1 MQQRIPHP
9 LHDPRAEA
17 VLARL
22 HAQGDKEFK
31 HLIAH
36 GVGSMIRQWVT
47 RRKPDINWDF
57 LRDKLV
63 PLHPDKCRLA
73 YVLCRS
79 LNARRVVEFGTS
91 FGVSTIYLAAAVRDN
106 APAGPRGIV
115 IGTEIE
121 PTKAAAARAN
131 LAEAGLA
138 DYVDIREGDAIET
151 LRDLGG
157 PGDFLLMDSWTR
169 FARPII
175 EIVAPQL
182 RPGAIVMA
190 DNVAH
195 ASRGYRDYTDYIRN
209 PSNGFRSMLWPGKG
223 GVEISVRVPST
234 SFAESCSFE
243 SC

>member
-1 MQQRIPHP
+1 MRDPIPNP

-17 VLARL
+17 VLSRL
-22 HAQGDKEFK
+22 HAQGEREFK
-31 HLIAH
+31 YLIVY
-36 GVGSMIRQWVT
+36 GLIYGFQQWVS
-47 RRKPDINWDF
+47 RRKADIPWKF

-106 APAGPRGIV
+106 AQAGTPDVV

-121 PTKAAAARAN
+121 PTKVAAAQAN
-131 LAEAGLA
+131 LAEAGLT
-138 DYVDIREGDAIET
+138 DYVEIREGDALET
-151 LRDLGG
+151 LKNIGD
-157 PGDFLLMDSWTR
+157 PADFLLMDSWTK

-182 RPGAIVMA
+182 RPGTIVMA
-190 DNVAH
+190 DNVPRVP
-195 ASRGYRDYTDYIRN
+195 RGYRDYTDYVRD
-209 PSNGFRSMLWPGKG
+209 PANGFRSMRWPYKG
-223 GVEISVRVPST
+223 GVELSVRVL
-234 SFAESCSFE
+234 
-243 SC
+243 

>member
-1 MQQRIPHP
+1 MELPTSNS
-9 LHDPRAEA
+9 LNDPRAEA

-22 HAQGDKEFK
+22 HAQGDREFK
-31 HLIAH
+31 YLVAH
-36 GVGSMIRQWVT
+36 GLKRLIFGWLT
-47 RRKPDINWDF
+47 RTQEIDWAF

-73 YVLCRS
+73 YILCRS
-79 LNARRVVEFGTS
+79 LQARRVVEFGTS

-106 APAGPRGIV
+106 VRGETSGMV

-121 PTKAAAARAN
+121 PMKAQGARTN

-138 DYVDIREGDAIET
+138 DFVEVREGDATET
-151 LRDLGG
+151 LKDVGG
-157 PGDFLLMDSWTR
+157 PADFLLMDSWTD

-190 DNVAH
+190 DNVPPVP
-195 ASRGYRDYTDYIRN
+195 RGYRAYIEYVRN
-209 PSNGFRSMLWPGKG
+209 PANGFRSMNLPYKG
-223 GVEISVRVPST
+223 GVELSVR
-234 SFAESCSFE
+234 AA
-243 SC
+243 